1 MADAALSLVFC
12 QVMAYCVV
20 VVVVV
25 NYDDVVD
32 VVVGFF
38 QVKTTT

>member
-1 MADAALSLVFC
+1 VADAALSLVFC
-12 QVMAYCVV
+12 QVMAYC